1 MIERVYLLDIYR
13 IRLSQ
18 KYRDKIFF
26 FFFFGTIKSAT
37 LEHRYDN
44 FIHRKVKKKK
54 KKERIKSTNMGEIK
68 FIHFAR
74 LRWEEHREIDKNKS
88 RGIFMEVIS
97 GKEESNDV
105 YV

>member
-1 MIERVYLLDIYR
+1 MIERVYLFWTFIEFDYLKNIVYFFSFFLEPLKAQPSSVDVITSS
-13 IRLSQ
+13 IERL
-18 KYRDKIFF
+18 
-26 FFFFGTIKSAT
+26 
-37 LEHRYDN
+37 
-44 FIHRKVKKKK
+44 KKK

-74 LRWEEHREIDKNKS
+74 LCWEEHRKIDKNKS

>member
-1 MIERVYLLDIYR
+1 MIERVYLFWTFIEFDYLKNIVYFFSFFLEPLKAQPSSVDVITSS
-13 IRLSQ
+13 IERL
-18 KYRDKIFF
+18 
-26 FFFFGTIKSAT
+26 
-37 LEHRYDN
+37 
-44 FIHRKVKKKK
+44 KKKK
-54 KKERIKSTNMGEIK
+54 KGANKINEYGGEIK